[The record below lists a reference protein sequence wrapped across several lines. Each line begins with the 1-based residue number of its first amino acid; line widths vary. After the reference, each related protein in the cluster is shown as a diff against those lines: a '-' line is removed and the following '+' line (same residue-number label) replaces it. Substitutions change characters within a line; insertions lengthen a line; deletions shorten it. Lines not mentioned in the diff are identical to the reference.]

1 MAFATTVSFGPSHA
15 TGFVGPEFEDNTYTP
30 CNVGDIGCVQ
40 GDASAFA
47 LYGVQLTSP
56 SSGNIWTLTIELN
69 YAMCKPG
76 TSGCSLSG
84 TIIPGSVIPPGQWSD
99 GSYNSISDFLIN
111 WNNQDYA
118 VVLAPHIQAG
128 SSVAS
133 YVAGN
138 LYQAPNTQFD
148 EVYSGIPNDFG
159 APGVLTGS
167 PERDLPV
174 WIAAG
179 GALLGAGTVS
189 VALGGNGTPAMYTI
203 TDQFSAP
210 DGFLATGDFT
220 AIAST
225 YPCANGIGAG
235 TGSFAGG
242 NMGGVPEPGTFVL
255 VAPALVLF
263 WFGRRLFRERR
274 LL

>member
-1 MAFATTVSFGPSHA
+1 
-15 TGFVGPEFEDNTYTP
+15 
-30 CNVGDIGCVQ
+30 
-40 GDASAFA
+40 

-225 YPCANGIGAG
+225 YLAR
-235 TGSFAGG
+235 
-242 NMGGVPEPGTFVL
+242 MGLEP
-255 VAPALVLF
+255 APAASLGGIWVGYPSREHLFWWPPPWFCFGLDVVSSGNADYCNAQGSAFQRPSASSWRALKIFLVLER
-263 WFGRRLFRERR
+263 FGDS
-274 LL
+274 